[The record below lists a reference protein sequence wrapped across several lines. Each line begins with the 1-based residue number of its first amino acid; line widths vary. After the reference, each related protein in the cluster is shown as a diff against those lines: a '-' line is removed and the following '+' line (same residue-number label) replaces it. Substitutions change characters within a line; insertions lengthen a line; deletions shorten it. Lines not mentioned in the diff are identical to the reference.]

1 LSEFGERLRKFRTDK
16 GWNQDKLA
24 SDMGLTQASISQ
36 FESGT
41 RQPTPAL
48 VEKFAQVLEVTSEA
62 LAGEDA
68 GAVERERLMRN
79 LKGLS
84 PQTLEKINAVVE
96 MIRQG
101 ERAKRQDKKG

>member
-1 LSEFGERLRKFRTDK
+1 MSEFGERLRKFRADK

-24 SDMGLTQASISQ
+24 TEMGLTQASISQ

-48 VEKFAQVLEVTSEA
+48 IEKFALVLEVTPEA
-62 LAGEDA
+62 IVGEDS

-84 PQTLEKINAVVE
+84 PQTLEKINAIVE

-101 ERAKRQDKKG
+101 ERAKRQDKKE

>member
-1 LSEFGERLRKFRTDK
+1 MSEFGERLRKFRADK
-16 GWNQDKLA
+16 SWNQDKLA
-24 SDMGLTQASISQ
+24 TEMGLTQASISQ

-48 VEKFAQVLEVTSEA
+48 IEKFAKALDVSADA
-62 LAGEDA
+62 LAGETE
-68 GAVERERLMRN
+68 GAIERDRLMRN

-84 PQTLEKINAVVE
+84 PQTLEKINAIVE

-101 ERAKRQDKKG
+101 ERAKRQDTKE